1 MDNNGPGYFGF
12 TDPLT
17 NTWRPR
23 KFRAVGTTIND
34 GTVWSS
40 LASVSSGSFQG
51 SYPATNGFNG
61 TLTSNDRANGDTNGS
76 SIDLDFS
83 GKNIIVKNDIAI
95 WSGKS
100 SMRYSINGGDMF
112 LIVMPQKH
120 GKQYFFLV
128 DY

>member
-1 MDNNGPGYFGF
+1 MDMSQLSNNYFIDGQQLGPGYFGF
-12 TDPLT
+12 IDPLT

-61 TLTSNDRANGDTNGS
+61 TLTS
-76 SIDLDFS
+76 I
-83 GKNIIVKNDIAI
+83 
-95 WSGKS
+95 
-100 SMRYSINGGDMF
+100 
-112 LIVMPQKH
+112 
-120 GKQYFFLV
+120 
-128 DY
+128 